1 MKRET
6 AFPLSQ
12 DGPHPLWNAAED
24 YTRVVLRDLQ
34 VEVKCGIHPWEKH
47 PERPNRLVV
56 NVEMFAPALPEEG
69 RNAASIIDY
78 DQIRAALKSWPARP
92 HVPLLETLVEELVD
106 LCFQNPRVA
115 ACRVSILK
123 PDIFNDAAGA
133 GVEVYRRRPA

>member
-6 AFPLSQ
+6 SFPLSQ
-12 DGPHPLWNAAED
+12 DGPHPLWNAAAD

-78 DQIRAALKSWPARP
+78 DQIRAAL
-92 HVPLLETLVEELVD
+92 
-106 LCFQNPRVA
+106 
-115 ACRVSILK
+115 
-123 PDIFNDAAGA
+123 
-133 GVEVYRRRPA
+133 

>member
-6 AFPLSQ
+6 AGLLSP
-12 DGPHPLWNAAED
+12 DLHPLWNAAED

-34 VEVKCGIHPWEKH
+34 VEVKCGIHPWEKD

-56 NVEMFAPALPEEG
+56 NIEMFAPALAQEG
-69 RNAASIIDY
+69 RNAATIINY
-78 DQIRAALKSWPARP
+78 DHILDTLKAWTARP
-92 HVPLLETLVEELVD
+92 HVPLLETLVEELVR
-106 LCFQNPRVA
+106 LCFQNTRVA

-133 GVEVYRRRPA
+133 GVEVYRRRP